1 MSKKKMLIPLETYTG
16 LISDV
21 RSALSVASYH
31 LKYQIEKNE
40 PPNWGLTQVP
50 VLCDYYSCLS
60 ALKEMLE
67 VTLLD
72 DGSVVSMMERILLEE
87 GETNGIVVTQDELAV
102 VNVLTREAQSL
113 KDSLRVSGLSMEI
126 H

>member
-1 MSKKKMLIPLETYTG
+1 MSDKKMLIPLETYTG

-21 RSALSVASYH
+21 RNALSVASYH
-31 LKYQIEKNE
+31 LKYQVEKNE
-40 PPNWGLTQVP
+40 PPSWGFTQVP

-60 ALKEMLE
+60 SLKEMLE

-72 DGSVVSMMERILLEE
+72 EGGIVSMVERILLEE
-87 GETNGIVVTQDELAV
+87 GKNGIVVTQDELAV

-113 KDSLRVSGLSMEI
+113 KDTLRVSGLSMEI